1 MKRTAQRSCA
11 LLLAGLTLGALLQGC
26 VGRRAQPGDGW
37 SQRGIASW
45 YGPGFHGRKTANGET
60 YDMDAMTAAHKELP
74 FGTLVEV
81 RNLDNG
87 KSIRV
92 RINDRGPFV
101 RGRVIDLSRAGAR
114 AIDMLGPGT
123 ARVELR
129 ARLNAPATG
138 PANFTVQVGSFRDRD
153 RALDL
158 AARLRPDYRV
168 DVRATDGWHRVHV
181 GGRRSREGAKKLAT
195 QLRQRGHEAFA
206 VSLG

>member
-1 MKRTAQRSCA
+1 
-11 LLLAGLTLGALLQGC
+11 
-26 VGRRAQPGDGW
+26 
-37 SQRGIASW
+37 
-45 YGPGFHGRKTANGET
+45 
-60 YDMDAMTAAHKELP
+60 MDAMTAAHKELP
-74 FGTLVEV
+74 FGTVVEV

-87 KSIRV
+87 KTVRV

-129 ARLNAPATG
+129 ARLDIPAAG

-158 AARLRPDYRV
+158 AAELRPDYKV
-168 DVRATDGWHRVHV
+168 DLRTADGWHRVHV
-181 GGRRSREGAKKLAT
+181 GGRRTREAAKKLAAE
-195 QLRQRGHEAFA
+195 LRRRGHEAFA
-206 VSLG
+206 MSLD

>member
-1 MKRTAQRSCA
+1 
-11 LLLAGLTLGALLQGC
+11 
-26 VGRRAQPGDGW
+26 
-37 SQRGIASW
+37 
-45 YGPGFHGRKTANGET
+45 
-60 YDMDAMTAAHKELP
+60 MDAMTAAHKELP
-74 FGTLVEV
+74 FGTMVEV

-87 KSIRV
+87 KTVRV

-129 ARLNAPATG
+129 ARLDAPATG

-158 AARLRPDYRV
+158 AAKLRSDYDV
-168 DVRATDGWHRVHV
+168 DVRAADGWHRVQV
-181 GGRRSREGAKKLAT
+181 GGRRSREAAKRLAAD
-195 QLRQRGHEAFA
+195 LRRRGYEAFA
-206 VSLG
+206 VGLG